1 MSRRN
6 FAKSIGGLAAFMNQY
21 VSAPVCTPSRFS
33 CLTDKYSS
41 RSNAPNFLKDTKRH
55 GQSVVQW
62 NSEIMGSDV
71 TLPGLLKDG
80 GHKTGFAGKSHVV
93 HVEEWEQL
101 EYADDPRDPE
111 IAATLIR
118 NKNRVQTA
126 IKDIGFEYAESIYHR
141 NPERIGCEEL
151 SVHNMDWITKG
162 GVDFIEQQSK
172 DDPFFLYFA
181 TTLPHWPDTPER
193 SWNGNPL
200 ATADGFLTE
209 APNAQPA

>member
-1 MSRRN
+1 M
-6 FAKSIGGLAAFMNQY
+6 Y
-21 VSAPVCTPSRFS
+21 
-33 CLTDKYSS
+33 
-41 RSNAPNFLKDTKRH
+41 
-55 GQSVVQW
+55 
-62 NSEIMGSDV
+62 
-71 TLPGLLKDG
+71 
-80 GHKTGFAGKSHVV
+80 
-93 HVEEWEQL
+93 
-101 EYADDPRDPE
+101 
-111 IAATLIR
+111 R